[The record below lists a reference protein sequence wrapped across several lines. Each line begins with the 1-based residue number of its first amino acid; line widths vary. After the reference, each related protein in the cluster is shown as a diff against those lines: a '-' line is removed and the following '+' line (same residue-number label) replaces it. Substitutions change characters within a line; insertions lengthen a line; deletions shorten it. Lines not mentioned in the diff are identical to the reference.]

1 MRKISHLQLLL
12 FLLLGLNTFGQK
24 TKKLYTFPIG
34 AQAYTFRN
42 SFPNGITATLDTIKA
57 LGITELEGNVPKGME
72 ATEYLK
78 LLKERNIKFLRQGLD
93 MKKLLPIL

>member
-1 MRKISHLQLLL
+1 MRKYSLLL
-12 FLLLGLNTFGQK
+12 LIANLILGLTALGQK
-24 TKKLYTFPIG
+24 SKKLYTFPIG

-42 SFPNGITATLDTIKA
+42 SFPNGIVATLDTIKA

-78 LLKERNIKFLRQGLD
+78 LLKERYKGSFDRGRI
-93 MKKLLPIL
+93 